1 MAIQLPVWTSDLR
14 IAIEWEVL
22 LPAMHPKP
30 KVTKIPQSLKGDC
43 MLLAYTD
50 TPPSILQ
57 QDQTIW
63 AFVHLAAENIGILP
77 STERD

>member
-1 MAIQLPVWTSDLR
+1 MF
-14 IAIEWEVL
+14 
-22 LPAMHPKP
+22 
-30 KVTKIPQSLKGDC
+30 
-43 MLLAYTD
+43 LANTD

-57 QDQTIW
+57 QNQTIW

>member
-1 MAIQLPVWTSDLR
+1 MRTAHV
-14 IAIEWEVL
+14 V
-22 LPAMHPKP
+22 M
-30 KVTKIPQSLKGDC
+30 
-43 MLLAYTD
+43 
-50 TPPSILQ
+50 PPSLLQ